1 MCFSHLRQL
10 YSYILS
16 DRLTKA
22 LFVCQQLDH
31 DVTTKLMCIS
41 HVNSAQTF
49 LQVFLMPR
57 STLATLSLS
66 LAHCNLKPHDACCDV
81 NHCKDRLQS
90 GSIWFTQHYSAN
102 RRRIP
107 ARASRRLSLNCHRQ
121 SVTLRKN
128 QTIGVTGFPLS
139 GCMHRVSASREY
151 RRLYLLLLACLEQ
164 TSDMTELELLRCI
177 STSMTTRYLCH
188 HYRSHGV

>member
-1 MCFSHLRQL
+1 MLRYAWYGHLPSDYRSIMINGNAIKPVLVCYSYISHTWHMCFSHLRQL

-16 DRLTKA
+16 DRLMKA

-66 LAHCNLKPHDACCDV
+66 LWHTATSSHMTPAAMSITARIDYNLV
-81 NHCKDRLQS
+81 QS
-90 GSIWFTQHYSAN
+90 GSHNITRLIAGVFQHE
-102 RRRIP
+102 P
-107 ARASRRLSLNCHRQ
+107 
-121 SVTLRKN
+121 
-128 QTIGVTGFPLS
+128 
-139 GCMHRVSASREY
+139 
-151 RRLYLLLLACLEQ
+151 
-164 TSDMTELELLRCI
+164 
-177 STSMTTRYLCH
+177 
-188 HYRSHGV
+188 HGVCHWIATVSLSRCEKIKRSA